1 MTYPPAPW
9 RLHGDMWLSL
19 FRLKGVSGGPD
30 GLYGA
35 AFVTYR
41 EPSPL
46 TYHELLVARLADD
59 PRAATVT
66 DIWVDSPDSMAG
78 GRELWAIPKDLC
90 DFGMESATSG
100 PVRRTTW
107 HAGLGDRPIAT
118 ARFTDVSAVAPPVP
132 FRGTLRQTRDDG
144 TPVTAP
150 VSGRARTLPAR
161 AHWDFAPDGP
171 LGFLSGHRTLASF
184 SIHHFRMSFG

>member
-9 RLHGDMWLSL
+9 QLHGDMWLSL
-19 FRLKGVSGGPD
+19 FRLKGVLGRPD

-46 TYHELLVARLADD
+46 TYHELLVARLADER
-59 PRAATVT
+59 PAVTVT
-66 DIWVDSPDSMAG
+66 DIWVDSPDSMSG

-90 DFGMESATSG
+90 DFGLESAANG

-118 ARFTDVSAVAPPVP
+118 ARFSDISAVAPPAP
-132 FRGTLRQTRDDG
+132 FRGTIRQTRDDG

-150 VSGRARTLPAR
+150 VRGRARTLPAR
-161 AHWDFAPDGP
+161 AHWDFSPDGP
-171 LGFLSGHRTLASF
+171 LAFLSGHRTLASF
-184 SIHHFRMSFG
+184 KIHHFRMSFG